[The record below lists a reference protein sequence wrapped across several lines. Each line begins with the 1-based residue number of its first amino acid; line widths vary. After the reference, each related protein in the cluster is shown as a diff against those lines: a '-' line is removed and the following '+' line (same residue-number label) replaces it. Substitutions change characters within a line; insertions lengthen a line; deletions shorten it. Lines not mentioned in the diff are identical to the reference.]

1 MLYGPFKPI
10 NIERIIMKVRS
21 EITKSHDRVWKEMTR
36 PGARLSGEERVL
48 VVQELRA
55 ASACRICSESKNS
68 LSFAYRVGE
77 HEYVDSRM
85 PDVWVEL
92 VHKLVNDP
100 GRIHRSWVQNLF
112 KDGLEEVEY
121 VEIAGLV
128 SAVCVVDT
136 FHEALSL
143 PLRSLPKGVSGAA
156 SYKVP
161 VTAADEGAYVSMIP
175 VDGLQ
180 DDYEDLY
187 DTRYWVPNV
196 HRAFSLVPAA
206 ARMANELMESH
217 YFPYES
223 VPRYDD
229 QNHEYAISK
238 VQMELVASRVSKN
251 NDCFY

>member
-1 MLYGPFKPI
+1 MI
-10 NIERIIMKVRS
+10 VVRS
-21 EITKSHDRVWKEMTR
+21 DITKSHDRVWEELAR
-36 PGARLSGEERVL
+36 PGARLTGEERLSVAR
-48 VVQELRA
+48 ELRVA
-55 ASACRICSESKNS
+55 RNCVLCLESKNS
-68 LSFAYRVGE
+68 LSVAYDFGG
-77 HEYVDSRM
+77 HDCVDSNV
-85 PDVWVEL
+85 PDVWIEL
-92 VHKLVNDP
+92 VHKLANDP
-100 GRIHRSWVQNLF
+100 GRIHRSWVQKLLQ
-112 KDGLEEVEY
+112 DGLEEVQY

-143 PLRSLPKGVSGAA
+143 PLRPLPKCLSGAA
-156 SYKVP
+156 SYKRP
-161 VTAADEGAYVSMIP
+161 ATAADEGAYVSMIP

-187 DTRYWVPNV
+187 DTRHWVPNV

-206 ARMANELMESH
+206 ARLANGLMGSH

-223 VPRYDD
+223 VPRYND